1 MKKTLVAFSLLMSI
15 FFTAVIFTNSGCA
28 SESLSQTETGI
39 SNSYAI
45 LPLDIDKQ
53 EQAVANLFSWQSFI
67 AMNWPANT
75 LTCGPDTSKG
85 NSILSGKG
93 PVVWETYLSDDQVF
107 VKAPAQPQLWCT
119 EGNKVSSFSH
129 LPKQVLALANKTGVY
144 RFIHSTSKSSAH
156 GMSGID
162 QAVGGPLVDQNGR
175 FARYELRM
183 NWDEYNYITTNTL
196 WDTAGQNKFLK
207 HNTVSLPAGPTS
219 YGPVGAMEL
228 KAAWKVLG
236 KGDDA
241 SKFYTIKAIVYNDDS
256 GDPSPGENP
265 VTLGLIG
272 LHIARKTATQRNWVW
287 STFEQVDNL
296 STSFY
301 NSACDTCRV
310 NTPISGSNIT
320 ELDANG
326 KPLHAPTQV
335 TRVNPIQDPS
345 ADSLNTHFQALL
357 KGSVWA
363 NYKLVSTQWLLFE
376 NMFPLYLANSVQE
389 TYVQGPNP
397 PSYGGFPLRIDEQY
411 FADPRY
417 KPFSAGVSSSCMGCH
432 FAATIGNSKSDF
444 SFMLGEAQ

>member
-1 MKKTLVAFSLLMSI
+1 
-15 FFTAVIFTNSGCA
+15 
-28 SESLSQTETGI
+28 
-39 SNSYAI
+39 
-45 LPLDIDKQ
+45 
-53 EQAVANLFSWQSFI
+53 
-67 AMNWPANT
+67 
-75 LTCGPDTSKG
+75 
-85 NSILSGKG
+85 
-93 PVVWETYLSDDQVF
+93 
-107 VKAPAQPQLWCT
+107 
-119 EGNKVSSFSH
+119 
-129 LPKQVLALANKTGVY
+129 
-144 RFIHSTSKSSAH
+144 
-156 GMSGID
+156 MSGID

-397 PSYGGFPLRIDEQY
+397 LRMVDFHCALMSSILLIRATSPFRLVSVPVVWVVILPLRLEIQNLILVLCW
-411 FADPRY
+411 ARRSRLWWTTLL
-417 KPFSAGVSSSCMGCH
+417 FSTQR
-432 FAATIGNSKSDF
+432 F
-444 SFMLGEAQ
+444 